1 MNGFHI
7 PVGNTHV
14 FVPTAH
20 VMADLAVADMVLAWV
35 DANMDLPVGNAVYL
49 VDALMG
55 ELSDEVGDLEIQ
67 VREPGRSEPK
77 VALADTMTGE
87 RAGFVARQ
95 SFFGGRPGDCER
107 GSRFG
112 VWGSVCGGWRCR
124 TGEVCAAVDSVVAC
138 ASRVVAAR
146 VGSPSHKEG
155 QNALETTE

>member
-1 MNGFHI
+1 MDGFHI

-77 VALADTMTGE
+77 VALADTVTGE

-95 SFFGGRPGDCER
+95 SFLAGVLVIANVALDLGYGARCVEAGAAELVRCAQPLTVLSPVRRGWWRRVWDHRPTRRGR
-107 GSRFG
+107 
-112 VWGSVCGGWRCR
+112 
-124 TGEVCAAVDSVVAC
+124 T
-138 ASRVVAAR
+138 
-146 VGSPSHKEG
+146 H
-155 QNALETTE
+155 